1 MTNYIL
7 IQYPKYIFVFIVLL
21 TLISVFL
28 LLNRRIEKL
37 ENKWKNNYDDILREK
52 NPTIKQLKALRWSPF
67 YYRQSKHLKQAIS
80 LKLKCQKLDV
90 TMLNATM
97 SSQQLYLTN
106 NPLWARG
113 YSIREIEVV
122 LTLQTYSNNDLDI
135 IQFLNDN
142 K

>member
-52 NPTIKQLKALRWSPF
+52 NSTIKQLKALRWSPF

>member
-37 ENKWKNNYDDILREK
+37 ENKWKNNYDDIIREK

>member
-1 MTNYIL
+1 M
-7 IQYPKYIFVFIVLL
+7 
-21 TLISVFL
+21 
-28 LLNRRIEKL
+28 E
-37 ENKWKNNYDDILREK
+37 NNYDDILREK

>member
-1 MTNYIL
+1 M
-7 IQYPKYIFVFIVLL
+7 
-21 TLISVFL
+21 
-28 LLNRRIEKL
+28 LNRHIEKL
-37 ENKWKNNYDDILREK
+37 ENKWKNNYDDILRKK
-52 NPTIKQLKALRWSPF
+52 NPTIKQLNALRWSPF

-80 LKLKCQKLDV
+80 LKQKCQKLNV
-90 TMLNATM
+90 TTLNAMM
-97 SSQQLYLTN
+97 SPKQLYSTN
-106 NPLWARG
+106 NSLWVRG

>member
-37 ENKWKNNYDDILREK
+37 ENKWKNNYDNILRKK

-67 YYRQSKHLKQAIS
+67 YYRQYKHLKQAIS
-80 LKLKCQKLDV
+80 LKQKCQKLDV
-90 TMLNATM
+90 TTLNAMM
-97 SSQQLYLTN
+97 SPKQLYSTN
-106 NPLWARG
+106 NSLWARG

>member
-106 NPLWARG
+106 NSLWARG